1 MTNLQLAQRSAWE
14 HHHHHVDND
23 DDDDDVDNDD
33 GDVDNDDG
41 EHLEV
46 SLDVHLLQLLL
57 ALQRESVERLRVR
70 DAHLRLVLQFVPK
83 YY

>member
-1 MTNLQLAQRSAWE
+1 MTNLQLAQRSAQE
-14 HHHHHVDND
+14 HHHHHVDNVED
-23 DDDDDVDNDD
+23 DDDD
-33 GDVDNDDG
+33 DVDNDDG